1 MFAYANTQKKIGDD
15 VENQELI
22 HLSIKTFAINI
33 TDNFSSVKR
42 SLPSVFNYKML
53 YNKLLCL

>member
-1 MFAYANTQKKIGDD
+1 MIGDD
-15 VENQELI
+15 VENQELIHLENQELI

-53 YNKLLCL
+53 

>member
-1 MFAYANTQKKIGDD
+1 MFAYANTQKKKIGDD
-15 VENQELI
+15 LENQELI

-53 YNKLLCL
+53 